1 MSDET
6 NPSVRITN
14 VQVYEKLLEV
24 SNVQIEMVAELRGLK
39 YLPQKVAEMDNRL
52 SKVELI
58 AKLVYGVYGAGLG
71 AMAVSLVGIATGK

>member
-1 MSDET
+1 MPEDTQS
-6 NPSVRITN
+6 SVRITN

-24 SNVQIEMVAELRGLK
+24 SNTQIEMVAELRGLK

-58 AKLVYGVYGAGLG
+58 AKLVYGVYGAVLG
-71 AMAVSLVGIATGK
+71 AVAVAMVRLING